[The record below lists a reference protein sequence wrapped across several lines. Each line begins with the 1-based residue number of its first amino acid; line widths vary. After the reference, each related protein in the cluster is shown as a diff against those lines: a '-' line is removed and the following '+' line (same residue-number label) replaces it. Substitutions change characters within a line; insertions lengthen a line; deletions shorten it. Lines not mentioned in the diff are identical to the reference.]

1 MHQRVKILSQ
11 NFKNKQVLIFA
22 DLKQAVAG
30 IKESVASPKQAVAG
44 MKECRGPK
52 VGRRVEKI
60 CLGDKPPSVENDGA
74 TSVKTHVAK
83 TFLVK
88 VAHAVAEND
97 GATLA
102 KTHVAKTILVKVA
115 HPVERTK
122 PPVVEND
129 GAMHVGEISPG
140 RTLLS
145 SLRMM
150 APPQQ

>member
-1 MHQRVKILSQ
+1 
-11 NFKNKQVLIFA
+11 
-22 DLKQAVAG
+22 
-30 IKESVASPKQAVAG
+30 

-60 CLGDKPPSVENDGA
+60 CRGDKPPSVENDGA

-129 GAMHVGEISPG
+129 GAMSAKQHVGEISPG

-145 SLRMM
+145 SLRMT